1 MQRWPRASA
10 LPPQLQCTI
19 ASHHRSVDAIEATLR
34 APQLDAPAHRA
45 LSFPQTAPS
54 QRHTSLTLSWIDW
67 LIMLVY
73 FSFVL
78 GIGVALKRYM
88 RTSNDFF
95 LAGRSIP
102 AWVCGLAFL
111 SANLG
116 AQEVIGMGAS
126 GAKYGIITSHFYWIG
141 AVPAMVFVGV
151 FMMPFY
157 YGSRARSVPEYLL
170 LRFDE
175 KTRAL
180 NAISFALMTVFSSG
194 ISMYAMA
201 LLIQSLGLFR
211 GILPDVWIFHVSILL
226 SAAIVLGY
234 VFLGGLSSAIYNE
247 VLQFFLIVAGFV
259 PLVWI
264 GLRRVGGWQGIRQT
278 LPVAMV
284 HSWRGMAHANTNP
297 LGVEWFGLAMGLG
310 FVLSFGYWCTDFLVI
325 QRAMAADSQESAR
338 RVPLIAA
345 VPKMFFPFLVILPGL
360 IAVSL
365 TSGMVPAASLPAV
378 SQSPAAT
385 RRTASVPVLGA
396 VGPALSTSKSLTAE
410 TAARTDSGVPLADA
424 HPHGLIPVKIDPI
437 FGKPVTDSA
446 GNPVYNYD
454 LAIPVM
460 LLHFFPT
467 GILGLGLTALLAS
480 FMSGMAGNVT
490 AFNTVWTYDI
500 YQSYLNKRA
509 TDAHYL
515 CMGRVSTVVGI
526 LLSVGAAYLVTS
538 FNNIMDSLQ
547 LIFSL
552 VNAPLFATFLLG
564 MFWRRTTGHGAFAGL
579 LAGTLGGLLH
589 HGLTIPVDTVSGL
602 HGGWIT
608 VLHHYPSEMA
618 QNFWT
623 AIFAFT
629 INLVVTVTVSL
640 ATEPRPET
648 ELVGLVYSLT
658 PRPVETHLS
667 WYQKPATLGL
677 GVLLLLA
684 ALNLIFR

>member
-1 MQRWPRASA
+1 
-10 LPPQLQCTI
+10 
-19 ASHHRSVDAIEATLR
+19 VN
-34 APQLDAPAHRA
+34 
-45 LSFPQTAPS
+45 LSI
-54 QRHTSLTLSWIDW
+54 IDW

-73 FSFVL
+73 FVFVL
-78 GIGVALKRYM
+78 GIGFALKRYM

-102 AWVCGLAFL
+102 AWVCGLAFI

-141 AVPAMVFVGV
+141 AIPAMIFVGI

-157 YGSRARSVPEYLL
+157 YGSKARSVPEYLR

-175 KTRAL
+175 KTRAV
-180 NAISFALMTVFSSG
+180 NAFSFACMTVLSSG

-201 LLIQSLGLFR
+201 LLIQTLGLLH
-211 GILPDVWIFHVSILL
+211 GVIPDAYIFHVSVFL
-226 SAAIVLGY
+226 SAIIVLGY
-234 VFLGGLSSAIYNE
+234 IFLGGLTSAIYNE
-247 VLQFFLIVAGFV
+247 VLQFFLIVAGFA

-264 GLRRVGGWQGIRQT
+264 GLRNVGGWQGIKQT
-278 LPVAMV
+278 LPASMT
-284 HSWRGMAHANTNP
+284 HSWKGMAHASTNT
-297 LGVEWFGLAMGLG
+297 LGVEWVGLAMGLG

-325 QRAMAADSQESAR
+325 QRAMAADSEVSAR

-360 IAVSL
+360 IAVSV
-365 TSGMVPAASLPAV
+365 TSHMA
-378 SQSPAAT
+378 
-385 RRTASVPVLGA
+385 GA
-396 VGPALSTSKSLTAE
+396 GPAPTAIVSTIAPNGT
-410 TAARTDSGVPLADA
+410 PLPLDEA
-424 HPHGLIPVKIDPI
+424 HPHGIIPVKTDPLS
-437 FGKPVTDSA
+437 GQPVLNADGT
-446 GNPVYNYD
+446 PVYNYD

-500 YQSYLNKRA
+500 YQAYINKKG

-515 CMGRVSTVVGI
+515 WMGRMATIGGVA
-526 LLSVGAAYLVTS
+526 LSIGAAYLVTN
-538 FNNIMDSLQ
+538 FNNIMDALQ
-547 LIFSL
+547 LVFSI

-564 MFWRRTTGHGAFAGL
+564 MFWKRTTGHAAFTGL
-579 LAGTLGGLLH
+579 LSGTAAALVH
-589 HGLTIPVDTVSGL
+589 HGLTLPTDAVPGI
-602 HGGWIT
+602 HGGWIAI
-608 VLHHYPSEMA
+608 VHRYPSDMA

-623 AIFAFT
+623 AIFAFSVNLIVT
-629 INLVVTVTVSL
+629 IAVSL
-640 ATEPRPET
+640 ITKPRPEP

-658 PRPVETHLS
+658 PKPLETHLS
-667 WYQKPATLGL
+667 WYQKPATLAVA
-677 GVLLLLA
+677 VLAILIV
-684 ALNLIFR
+684 LNLVFA